1 MRCFF
6 SGGDLG
12 GEFSGY
18 GYITRRAEMQRSD
31 LLTDDQTDADLSQAQ
46 QKSGYL
52 KGLANDVRSDPTIPK
67 GLTD

>member
-1 MRCFF
+1 MFPF

-18 GYITRRAEMQRSD
+18 GYLTRHVEKQRSE
-31 LLTDDQTDADLSQAQ
+31 LLTRDQTDADLSQAQ
-46 QKSGYL
+46 QKFGYL
-52 KGLANDVRSDPTIPK
+52 KGLANDVRPNSTNSK